1 MAVRLQLKLGA
12 VAEQDRL
19 QDSPDTIVVV
29 EPSVGS
35 VARSKGHLYLLV
47 TSRNPGN
54 RGRDATRLAAE
65 TIRNEYYYDES
76 AGIRVCLEKAIGA
89 ANKRL
94 AHQRDRLGLGGVDGN
109 GPIGIGV
116 AVVRGNE
123 LYVATCGPAEAY
135 LIRQARLSTLP
146 DPHRERGLPAPDLE
160 PDVWRGEVSV
170 GDSLV
175 LISPNVMAR
184 LGPDELKDAM
194 VTLHPQSAMEHL
206 HHRFAAADGSGSDG
220 AIAFEAT
227 EVAVTQKHR
236 ALVPVKPPEPLAGA
250 PDRSPIPLADPVV
263 DGVAAVQ
270 AGARQA
276 RAAAGN
282 AFERLVHRLQDSL
295 PRRRAAYRRVT
306 PLSARRETQRRAAVA
321 ILAFIVVAVGLGM
334 VVYLSGAGPA
344 SRDAVSSIA
353 AGQRAIE
360 AARANLSRVTG
371 PGIDLVRD
379 NRELALQ
386 LLNEAWSE
394 LDKAEQANMPASV
407 VRPIRSA
414 IVDQLDRAYK
424 VVEVNDEALFAFDP
438 AASPPIDLTA
448 LVRGPDDAPYI
459 LDRTTSAVWR
469 INLQTAQATRVIR
482 EGTEAADAVAAAPKL
497 LAAGG
502 PDLLVLDA
510 RNVLWRWRP
519 SDDAGHGQLARTR
532 INGSAEWGDDVIAIG
547 TYIRLPEAGLYNF
560 YVIDPSEKQILGYS
574 PAADGSGFLGTPTG
588 RLATARSVDRMTSL
602 YIDGDIFVTEDGKIV
617 RFVSGNSEG
626 WTANEPGDT
635 LLREAPSYTLVTS
648 GSDRRQGLLY
658 GYDQENA
665 RIVAIDKADGSF
677 REQYRLPA
685 DNEGWTELRSMYV
698 IDGADDLPP
707 VLFWISADVL
717 HRSVLAPLPD
727 GAASPSPGASGPAG
741 SGGPSGPGQ
750 PSASPATQ

>member
-12 VAEQDRL
+12 VVEQDRL
-19 QDSPDTIVVV
+19 PDSPDTIVVV

-47 TSRNPGN
+47 TSRKPGV

-94 AHQRDRLGLGGVDGN
+94 AHQRDRLGLGPDGT
-109 GPIGIGV
+109 GPIGVAV

-123 LYVATCGPAEAY
+123 LYVATVGPAEAY

-146 DPHRERGLPAPDLE
+146 DPHRERGLPASDLE
-160 PDVWRGEVSV
+160 PGVWRGEVAI

-220 AIAFEAT
+220 AIAFEAV
-227 EVAVTQKHR
+227 EVPATPKRR
-236 ALVPVKPPEPLAGA
+236 ALVPVRAAEPPEGA
-250 PDRSPIPLADPVV
+250 ADRSPIPLADPVV

-276 RAAAGN
+276 RTAAGN
-282 AFERLVHRLQDSL
+282 AFEQLVVRLQNFL
-295 PRRRAAYRRVT
+295 PRGGTASRRVS
-306 PLSARRETQRRAAVA
+306 PASARRETQRRAAVA

-334 VVYLSGAGPA
+334 AVYVTGGPA
-344 SRDAVSSIA
+344 ARDPLASVA
-353 AGQRAIE
+353 AGQRSLQ
-360 AARANLSRVTG
+360 AARANLTRVVG
-371 PGIDLVRD
+371 PGVDLVQD
-379 NRELALQ
+379 NAPLALQ

-407 VRPIRSA
+407 IRPVREGVIE
-414 IVDQLDRAYK
+414 QLDRYYK
-424 VVEVNDEALFAFDP
+424 VVEVNDEVLFAFDP
-438 AASPPIDLTA
+438 AANPPIDLAA
-448 LVRGPDDAPYI
+448 LSLGPDGAPYV
-459 LDRTTSAVWR
+459 LDRTTSAVFR
-469 INLQTAQATRVIR
+469 LNLQEAQANVVIQA
-482 EGTEAADAVAAAPKL
+482 GTEAAGATAATPTHL
-497 LAAGG
+497 TTGG
-502 PDLLVLDA
+502 PEVLVLDA
-510 RNVLWRWRP
+510 GNVLWRWRP
-519 SDDAGHGQLARTR
+519 ADQAGQGTLARVR
-532 INGSAEWGDDVIAIG
+532 IPSAAEWGDDVIAIG
-547 TYIRLPEAGLYNF
+547 TYVRLPEAGLYNF

-574 PAADGSGFLGTPTG
+574 PAADGSGFPGPPAG
-588 RLATARSVDRMTSL
+588 RIATARPVDLMTSL
-602 YIDGDIFVTEDGKIV
+602 YIDGDIFVTEDGKMV
-617 RFVSGNSEG
+617 RFVSGSSEG
-626 WTANEPGDT
+626 WAAADPGDT
-635 LLREAPSYTLVTS
+635 LLREAPEYTYLTS

-658 GYDQENA
+658 GYDKANA
-665 RIVAIDKADGSF
+665 RIVAVDKADGSF

-685 DNEGWTELRSMYV
+685 GNAGWEDLRAMYV
-698 IDGADDLPP
+698 VDGADDVPP
-707 VLFWISADVL
+707 MLFWISSEVL
-717 HRSVLAPLPD
+717 HRSVLAPPPD
-727 GAASPSPGASGPAG
+727 GTASPAPGASGPAG
-741 SGGPSGPGQ
+741 SGEPPPAGG
-750 PSASPATQ
+750 SPPAP

>member
-19 QDSPDTIVVV
+19 PDSPDTVVVV

-94 AHQRDRLGLGGVDGN
+94 AHQRDRLGLGAVDGS
-109 GPIGIGV
+109 GPIGVAV

-123 LYVATCGPAEAY
+123 LYVATVGPAEAY

-146 DPHRERGLPAPDLE
+146 DPHRERGLPASDLE

-227 EVAVTQKHR
+227 EVAATQKRR
-236 ALVPVKPPEPLAGA
+236 ALVPVKAAEPLAGA

-282 AFERLVHRLQDSL
+282 AFERFIVRLQDVL
-295 PRRRAAYRRVT
+295 PRRTTAYRRVT
-306 PLSARRETQRRAAVA
+306 PISARRETQRRAAVA
-321 ILAFIVVAVGLGM
+321 ILAFIVVAVGLGTA
-334 VVYLSGAGPA
+334 VYLTGGGPTP
-344 SRDAVSSIA
+344 REPLSSVA
-353 AGQRAIE
+353 AGQRALQ
-360 AARANLSRVTG
+360 AARANLSRVGG
-371 PGIDLVRD
+371 PGVDLVQD
-379 NRELALQ
+379 NAPLALQ
-386 LLNEAWSE
+386 LLNEAWAE
-394 LDKAEQANMPASV
+394 LDKAEQANLPASV
-407 VRPIRSA
+407 IRPVREG
-414 IVDQLDRAYK
+414 VVVQLDRYYK
-424 VVEVNDEALFAFDP
+424 VVEVKDEVLYAFDP
-438 AASPPIDLTA
+438 TADPRIDLAA
-448 LVRGPDDAPYI
+448 LVQGPDGAPYV

-469 INLQTAQATRVIR
+469 LNLQTALASLVIR
-482 EGTEAADAVAAAPKL
+482 AGTEAAGATAAAPTHL
-497 LAAGG
+497 TTGG

-510 RNVLWRWRP
+510 GNILWRWRP
-519 SDDAGHGQLARTR
+519 SDAAGKGTLTRVR
-532 INGSAEWGDDVIAIG
+532 INGAAEWGDDVIAIG

-560 YVIDPSEKQILGYS
+560 YIIDPSEQQILGYS
-574 PAADGSGFLGTPTG
+574 PAADGSGFPARPSG
-588 RLATARSVDRMTSL
+588 RLATARSVDLMTSL
-602 YIDGDIFVTEDGKIV
+602 YIDGDIFVTEDGEMV

-626 WTANEPGDT
+626 WEAVDPGDT
-635 LLREAPSYTLVTS
+635 LLRGAPEYTYISS

-658 GYDQENA
+658 GYDSANA
-665 RIVAIDKADGSF
+665 RIVAVDKADGSF

-685 DNEGWTELRSMYV
+685 GNAGWEDLRAMYV
-698 IDGADDLPP
+698 VDGAEDVPP
-707 VLFWISADVL
+707 SLFWISSDVL

-727 GAASPSPGASGPAG
+727 DTASPSPGASGPAG
-741 SGGPSGPGQ
+741 SDGPSG
-750 PSASPATQ
+750 SAVASPPAP

>member
-1 MAVRLQLKLGA
+1 MAVRIQLKLGA

-19 QDSPDTIVVV
+19 PDSPDTVVVV

-47 TSRNPGN
+47 TSRKAGN

-94 AHQRDRLGLGGVDGN
+94 AHQRDRLGLGAVDGT
-109 GPIGIGV
+109 GPIGVAV

-123 LYVATCGPAEAY
+123 LYVATVGPAEAY

-146 DPHRERGLPAPDLE
+146 DPHRERGLPASGLE
-160 PDVWRGEVSV
+160 PDVWRGEIAV

-227 EVAVTQKHR
+227 EVTTTQKRR
-236 ALVPVKPPEPLAGA
+236 ALVPVKAAEPLAGA

-276 RAAAGN
+276 RTAAGN
-282 AFERLVHRLQDSL
+282 AFEQLVVRLHDFL
-295 PRRRAAYRRVT
+295 PRRSTAFRRVT
-306 PLSARRETQRRAAVA
+306 PASARRETQRRAAVA

-334 VVYLSGAGPA
+334 AVYVTGGGTTPRGPF
-344 SRDAVSSIA
+344 SSVA
-353 AGQRAIE
+353 AGQQALQ
-360 AARANLSRVTG
+360 AARANLSRVVG
-371 PGIDLVRD
+371 PGVDLVQD
-379 NRELALQ
+379 NAPLALQ

-394 LDKAEQANMPASV
+394 LDRAEQAKMPASV
-407 VRPIRSA
+407 VRPVRDG
-414 IVDQLDRAYK
+414 VVVQLDRYYK
-424 VVEVNDEALFAFDP
+424 VVDVNDEVLYAFDP
-438 AASPPIDLTA
+438 AANPPIDLAA
-448 LVRGPDDAPYI
+448 LTLGPDGAPYV
-459 LDRTTSAVWR
+459 LDRTTSSVYR
-469 INLQTAQATRVIR
+469 LNLQEALANLVIR
-482 EGTEAADAVAAAPKL
+482 AGTEAAGATAAAPTHL
-497 LAAGG
+497 TTGG

-510 RNVLWRWRP
+510 GNILWRWRP
-519 SDDAGHGQLARTR
+519 TAEAGKGTLTR
-532 INGSAEWGDDVIAIG
+532 VGINGAADWGDDVIAIG
-547 TYIRLPEAGLYNF
+547 TYVRLPGAGLYNF
-560 YVIDPSEKQILGYS
+560 YIIDPSEKQILGYS
-574 PAADGSGFLGTPTG
+574 PHRDGSGFPARPSG
-588 RLATARSVDRMTSL
+588 RLATARPVDLMTSL
-602 YIDGDIFVTEDGKIV
+602 YIDGDIFVTEDGKMV
-617 RFVSGNSEG
+617 RFVSGTSGG
-626 WTANEPGDT
+626 WTAVDPGDT
-635 LLREAPSYTLVTS
+635 LLREPPEYTYLTS

-658 GYDQENA
+658 GYDRANA
-665 RIVAIDKADGSF
+665 RIVAVDKADGSF

-685 DNEGWTELRSMYV
+685 GNAGWEDLRAMYV
-698 IDGADDLPP
+698 IDGADDVPP
-707 VLFWISADVL
+707 MLFWISRDVL
-717 HRSVLAPLPD
+717 HRSVLATLPD
-727 GAASPSPGASGPAG
+727 GSASPAPGASGPAG
-741 SGGPSGPGQ
+741 SGEPAGSAA
-750 PSASPATQ
+750 ASPPAP

>member
-19 QDSPDTIVVV
+19 PDSPDTVVVV

-47 TSRNPGN
+47 TSRKAGN

-94 AHQRDRLGLGGVDGN
+94 AHQRDRLGLGAVDGT
-109 GPIGIGV
+109 GPIGVAV

-123 LYVATCGPAEAY
+123 LYVATVGPAEAY

-146 DPHRERGLPAPDLE
+146 DPHRERGLPASDLE
-160 PDVWRGEVSV
+160 PDVWRGEIAV

-227 EVAVTQKHR
+227 EVTTTHKRR
-236 ALVPVKPPEPLAGA
+236 ALVPVKAAEPLAGA
-250 PDRSPIPLADPVV
+250 PDGSPIPLADPVV

-276 RAAAGN
+276 RTAAGN
-282 AFERLVHRLQDSL
+282 AFEQLVVRLQDFL
-295 PRRRAAYRRVT
+295 PHRSTAFRRVT
-306 PLSARRETQRRAAVA
+306 PASARRETQRRAAVA

-334 VVYLSGAGPA
+334 AVYVTGGPA
-344 SRDAVSSIA
+344 QRDPGSSVS
-353 AGQRAIE
+353 AGQE
-360 AARANLSRVTG
+360 SLQAARANLNRVVG
-371 PGIDLVRD
+371 PGVDLVQD
-379 NRELALQ
+379 NATLALQ
-386 LLNEAWSE
+386 LLNEAWAE
-394 LDKAEQANMPASV
+394 LDKAEQANIPASV
-407 VRPIRSA
+407 IRPVRQG
-414 IVDQLDRAYK
+414 VTEQLDRYYK
-424 VVEVNDEALFAFDP
+424 VVEVNDEVLFSFDP
-438 AASPPIDLTA
+438 AANPPIDLAA
-448 LVRGPDDAPYI
+448 LTLGPDGAPYV
-459 LDRTTSAVWR
+459 LDRTTTAVFR
-469 INLQTAQATRVIR
+469 LNLQEAQANIVVRA
-482 EGTEAADAVAAAPKL
+482 GTEAAGAVAAAPTHL
-497 LAAGG
+497 TTGG
-502 PDLLVLDA
+502 PDVLILDA
-510 RNVLWRWRP
+510 GNILWRWRP
-519 SDDAGHGQLARTR
+519 AAEAGKGKLERVGFKKGA
-532 INGSAEWGDDVIAIG
+532 ADWGDDVIAIG

-574 PAADGSGFLGTPTG
+574 PAKDGSGFPARPSG
-588 RLATARSVDRMTSL
+588 RLATPRPVDLMTSL
-602 YIDGDIFVTEDGKIV
+602 YIDGDIFVTEDGKMV
-617 RFVSGNSEG
+617 RFVPGSSEG
-626 WTANEPGDT
+626 WAAVDPGDT
-635 LLREAPSYTLVTS
+635 LLRQPPEYTYITS

-658 GYDQENA
+658 GYDRANA
-665 RIVAIDKADGSF
+665 RIVAVDKADGSF

-685 DNEGWTELRSMYV
+685 GNAGWEDLRAMYV
-698 IDGADDLPP
+698 VDGAEDVPP
-707 VLFWISADVL
+707 MLFWISSDVL

-727 GAASPSPGASGPAG
+727 DAASPAPGPDG
-741 SGGPSGPGQ
+741 SGE
-750 PSASPATQ
+750 PSASAAASPPAGAP

>member
-19 QDSPDTIVVV
+19 PDSPDTVVVV

-47 TSRNPGN
+47 TSRNAGS

-94 AHQRDRLGLGGVDGN
+94 AHQRDRLGLGAVDGS
-109 GPIGIGV
+109 GPIGVAV

-123 LYVATCGPAEAY
+123 LYVATVGPAEAY

-146 DPHRERGLPAPDLE
+146 DPHRERGLPASDLE
-160 PDVWRGEVSV
+160 PDVWRGEVSI

-227 EVAVTQKHR
+227 EVAATQKRR
-236 ALVPVKPPEPLAGA
+236 ALVPVRAAEPLPGA

-276 RAAAGN
+276 RDAAGN
-282 AFERLVHRLQDSL
+282 ALERFVVRLQDVL
-295 PRRRAAYRRVT
+295 PHRTTAYTRVT
-306 PLSARRETQRRAAVA
+306 PMSARRETQRRAAVA
-321 ILAFIVVAVGLGM
+321 ILAFIVVAVGLGTA
-334 VVYLSGAGPA
+334 VYMTGGGTTGRDPLA
-344 SRDAVSSIA
+344 SVA
-353 AGQRAIE
+353 AGQRALQ
-360 AARANLSRVTG
+360 AARANLGRVVG
-371 PGIDLVRD
+371 PGVDLVQD
-379 NRELALQ
+379 NPSLALQ

-394 LDKAEQANMPASV
+394 LDSAEQANIPGSV
-407 VRPIRSA
+407 VRPVREGVTA
-414 IVDQLDRAYK
+414 QLDRYYK
-424 VVEVNDEALFAFDP
+424 VVEVNDEVLFAFDP
-438 AASPPIDLTA
+438 AADPAIDLAA
-448 LVRGPDDAPYI
+448 LVLGPDGAPYV
-459 LDRTTSAVWR
+459 LDRTTAAVFR
-469 INLQTAQATRVIR
+469 LNLAEAQANLVIR
-482 EGTEAADAVAAAPKL
+482 AGTEAAGSTAGAPTHL
-497 LAAGG
+497 TAGG

-510 RNVLWRWRP
+510 GNILWRWRP
-519 SDDAGHGQLARTR
+519 AAEVGKGTLTR
-532 INGSAEWGDDVIAIG
+532 VRITGAAEWGDDLIAIG
-547 TYIRLPEAGLYNF
+547 TFIRLPEAGLYNF
-560 YVIDPSEKQILGYS
+560 YIIDPSEQQILGYS
-574 PAADGSGFLGTPTG
+574 PAADGSGFPARPSG
-588 RLATARSVDRMTSL
+588 RLATARSVDLMTSL
-602 YIDGDIFVTEDGKIV
+602 YIDGDIFVTEDGKMV
-617 RFVSGNSEG
+617 RFVSGISEG
-626 WTANEPGDT
+626 WTAVDPGDT
-635 LLREAPSYTLVTS
+635 LLRDAPEYTYLTS

-658 GYDQENA
+658 GYDSANA
-665 RIVAIDKADGSF
+665 RIVAVDKADGSF

-685 DNEGWTELRSMYV
+685 GNAGWEDLRAMYV
-698 IDGADDLPP
+698 VDGAEDVPP
-707 VLFWISADVL
+707 MLFWISSDVL

-727 GAASPSPGASGPAG
+727 PAASPTPDASGPAG
-741 SGGPSGPGQ
+741 SDDPSG
-750 PSASPATQ
+750 SAAPPAP

>member
-1 MAVRLQLKLGA
+1 MAVRIQLKLGA

-19 QDSPDTIVVV
+19 PDSPDTVVVV

-47 TSRNPGN
+47 TSRKAGN

-94 AHQRDRLGLGGVDGN
+94 AHQRDRLGLGAVDGT
-109 GPIGIGV
+109 GPIGVAV

-123 LYVATCGPAEAY
+123 LYVATVGPAEAY

-146 DPHRERGLPAPDLE
+146 DPHRERGLPASDLE
-160 PDVWRGEVSV
+160 PDVWRGEISV

-206 HHRFAAADGSGSDG
+206 HHRFAAADGNGSDG

-227 EVAVTQKHR
+227 EVTTTQKRR
-236 ALVPVKPPEPLAGA
+236 ALVPVKAPEPLAGA
-250 PDRSPIPLADPVV
+250 LDRSPIPLADPVV

-276 RAAAGN
+276 RTAAGN
-282 AFERLVHRLQDSL
+282 AFEQLVVRLQGFL
-295 PRRRAAYRRVT
+295 PHRSTGFRRVT
-306 PLSARRETQRRAAVA
+306 PASARRETQRRAAVA

-334 VVYLSGAGPA
+334 AVYLTGGGPTP
-344 SRDAVSSIA
+344 RGPFSSVA
-353 AGQRAIE
+353 AGQQALQ
-360 AARANLSRVTG
+360 AARANLSRVVG
-371 PGIDLVRD
+371 PGVDLVQD
-379 NRELALQ
+379 NAPLALQ

-394 LDKAEQANMPASV
+394 LDRAEQANMPASV
-407 VRPIRSA
+407 VRPVRDG
-414 IVDQLDRAYK
+414 VRVQLDRYYK
-424 VVEVNDEALFAFDP
+424 VVDVNDEVLYAFDP
-438 AASPPIDLTA
+438 AANPPIDLA
-448 LVRGPDDAPYI
+448 AVSLGPDGAPYV
-459 LDRTTSAVWR
+459 LDRTTSSVYR
-469 INLQTAQATRVIR
+469 LNLQEALANLVIR
-482 EGTEAADAVAAAPKL
+482 AGTEAADATAAPPTHL
-497 LAAGG
+497 TTGG

-510 RNVLWRWRP
+510 GNVLWRWRP
-519 SDDAGHGQLARTR
+519 SDAAGQGTLTR
-532 INGSAEWGDDVIAIG
+532 VRITGAAEWGDDVIAIG
-547 TYIRLPEAGLYNF
+547 TFIRLPEAGLYNF
-560 YVIDPSEKQILGYS
+560 YIIDPSEKQILGYS
-574 PAADGSGFLGTPTG
+574 PALDGSGFPARPSG
-588 RLATARSVDRMTSL
+588 RLSTARPVDLMTSL
-602 YIDGDIFVTEDGKIV
+602 YIDGDIFVTEDGRMV

-626 WTANEPGDT
+626 WAAVDPGDT
-635 LLREAPSYTLVTS
+635 LLREPPEYTYITS

-658 GYDQENA
+658 GYDRANA
-665 RIVAIDKADGSF
+665 RIVAVDKADGSF

-685 DNEGWTELRSMYV
+685 GNAGWEDLRAMYV
-698 IDGADDLPP
+698 VDGAEDVPP
-707 VLFWISADVL
+707 MLFWISSDVL

-727 GAASPSPGASGPAG
+727 GSASPAPGASGPAG
-741 SGGPSGPGQ
+741 SGEPAGSAA
-750 PSASPATQ
+750 ASPPAP